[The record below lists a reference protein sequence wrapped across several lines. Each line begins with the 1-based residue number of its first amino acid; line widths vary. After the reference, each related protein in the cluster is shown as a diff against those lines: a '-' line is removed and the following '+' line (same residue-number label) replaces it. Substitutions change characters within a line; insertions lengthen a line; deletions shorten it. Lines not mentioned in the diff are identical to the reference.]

1 MFSLTKV
8 IILQGSDFSVR
19 VSFLEVY
26 NEELF
31 DLLSASEDVTRL
43 TIYDDV
49 NRKGSVIVKGLRE
62 VVVLD
67 KDDVY
72 SVIERGIAR
81 RQTACTLLN
90 AQSRYVRFVSYF

>member
-1 MFSLTKV
+1 M
-8 IILQGSDFSVR
+8 R

-31 DLLSASEDVTRL
+31 DLLSPADVNRL
-43 TIYDDV
+43 TIYDDT

-67 KDDVY
+67 KENVY
-72 SVIERGIAR
+72 SVIDKGLQR
-81 RQTACTLLN
+81 RQTACTQLN
-90 AQSRYVRFVSYF
+90 TKSRYD